1 MILNKRSKAPATE
14 DLTYLFGQPEKP
26 IGQWGIEKKNDSD
39 AIKVSLS
46 DCLACS
52 GCVTSAETVLLEAQS
67 VDEFKQQ
74 VAACAQSGGRR
85 VTVVSVAPQSR
96 ASLAHAAGLS
106 ALDAA
111 KRLTG
116 FFKSMGV
123 VAVFDTTAARD
134 FSLLEAGEEF
144 VERFRASRR
153 SRDAASNQ
161 SQSQNQNQNQSQNQ
175 NQNPNPLP
183 VLASACPGW
192 VCYAEKQSPGVLPHI
207 SNVKSPQQ
215 VMGTIVKR
223 RVAAALGLDPAAVFH
238 VAVMPC
244 YDKKLEASRGDFR
257 GEPGGDG
264 DGGEGPPDVDCVLT
278 TGEVAELLAGAFG
291 IAVKERDGYS
301 TEAAGAREGAAA
313 LARVPPAPLDGWLA
327 SFGTGRRPSPSSSGA
342 GAPGD
347 DAEMD
352 MDVDAAVDAD
362 ASVAASGADANDEWV
377 WGCDSKEGGGG
388 SGGYLE
394 HVFRYAAAKL
404 FGIEVRGALEYKIPR
419 ARNLDLREVTLE
431 GPDGTTL
438 LRFAQAYGFRNIQN
452 MVRKIKPTA
461 HDIHLGTSRDGCGY
475 DYVEIMACPSGCLNG
490 GGPAPAAAAA
500 GGDRGDRRRET
511 AGDDGEGA
519 GGRARDEVPMGRR
532 HRGAAAAGC
541 EPGGCGG
548 VPRLGARGGG
558 FGERARARLFHTR
571 YHDRGAEAAA
581 AAGGAVAA
589 AAQLKLTSDW

>member
-1 MILNKRSKAPATE
+1 M
-14 DLTYLFGQPEKP
+14 
-26 IGQWGIEKKNDSD
+26 
-39 AIKVSLS
+39 
-46 DCLACS
+46 
-52 GCVTSAETVLLEAQS
+52 
-67 VDEFKQQ
+67 
-74 VAACAQSGGRR
+74 
-85 VTVVSVAPQSR
+85 
-96 ASLAHAAGLS
+96 
-106 ALDAA
+106 
-111 KRLTG
+111 
-116 FFKSMGV
+116 
-123 VAVFDTTAARD
+123 
-134 FSLLEAGEEF
+134 
-144 VERFRASRR
+144 
-153 SRDAASNQ
+153 
-161 SQSQNQNQNQSQNQ
+161 
-175 NQNPNPLP
+175 
-183 VLASACPGW
+183 PGW
-192 VCYAEKQSPGVLPHI
+192 VCYAKKQSPGVLPHI

-264 DGGEGPPDVDCVLT
+264 DGGEGPPVVVCVLT
-278 TGEVAELLAGAFG
+278 TGVVAELLAGAFG

-327 SFGTGRRPSPSSSGA
+327 SFGTGQRPSPSSSGA

-347 DAEMD
+347 DAEV
-352 MDVDAAVDAD
+352 DVDVEAHVDA
-362 ASVAASGADANDEWV
+362 SLVASGADANDEWV

-404 FGIEVRGALEYKIPR
+404 FGIELRSALEYKIPR

-490 GGPAPAAAAA
+490 GGQPAAAAA

-558 FGERARARLFHTR
+558 FGERARAVSHAVPRQG
-571 YHDRGAEAAA
+571 RGGCGGGGRGGRG
-581 AAGGAVAA
+581 GGAAQAHERLVAA
-589 AAQLKLTSDW
+589 LFWRAFFSASGLVSMGFGHLIT

>member
-1 MILNKRSKAPATE
+1 M
-14 DLTYLFGQPEKP
+14 
-26 IGQWGIEKKNDSD
+26 
-39 AIKVSLS
+39 
-46 DCLACS
+46 
-52 GCVTSAETVLLEAQS
+52 
-67 VDEFKQQ
+67 
-74 VAACAQSGGRR
+74 
-85 VTVVSVAPQSR
+85 
-96 ASLAHAAGLS
+96 
-106 ALDAA
+106 
-111 KRLTG
+111 
-116 FFKSMGV
+116 
-123 VAVFDTTAARD
+123 
-134 FSLLEAGEEF
+134 
-144 VERFRASRR
+144 
-153 SRDAASNQ
+153 
-161 SQSQNQNQNQSQNQ
+161 
-175 NQNPNPLP
+175 
-183 VLASACPGW
+183 LASACPGW

-327 SFGTGRRPSPSSSGA
+327 SFGTGQRPSPSSSGA
-342 GAPGD
+342 GAPGAD
-347 DAEMD
+347 VD
-352 MDVDAAVDAD
+352 MDVDVEADVDA
-362 ASVAASGADANDEWV
+362 SLVASGADANDEWV

-404 FGIEVRGALEYKIPR
+404 FGTEVRGALEYKIPR

-431 GPDGTTL
+431 GSDGTTL

-490 GGPAPAAAAA
+490 GGQLPPPPPPEEIA
-500 GGDRGDRRRET
+500 GIGGARPRAMTAKELVDELETKYRWGDGTVEPRPPDASPEVAEAYRDWVRG
-511 AGDDGEGA
+511 AVGS
-519 GGRARDEVPMGRR
+519 RARARAVSHAVPRQGR
-532 HRGAAAAGC
+532 
-541 EPGGCGG
+541 GGCGG
-548 VPRLGARGGG
+548 GGRGGRGGG
-558 FGERARARLFHTR
+558 AAQAHERL
-571 YHDRGAEAAA
+571 
-581 AAGGAVAA
+581 VAA
-589 AAQLKLTSDW
+589 LFWRAFFSASGLVSMGFGHLIT

>member
-52 GCVTSAETVLLEAQS
+52 GCITSAETVLLEAQS

-153 SRDAASNQ
+153 SRDAGSGSNQ
-161 SQSQNQNQNQSQNQ
+161 KPKPKPKPKPKSKPTPNQ
-175 NQNPNPLP
+175 NPLP

-223 RVAAALGLDPAAVFH
+223 RVAAALGLDPAAVF
-238 VAVMPC
+238 
-244 YDKKLEASRGDFR
+244 
-257 GEPGGDG
+257 
-264 DGGEGPPDVDCVLT
+264 T
-278 TGEVAELLAGAFG
+278 
-291 IAVKERDGYS
+291 
-301 TEAAGAREGAAA
+301 
-313 LARVPPAPLDGWLA
+313 
-327 SFGTGRRPSPSSSGA
+327 SP
-342 GAPGD
+342 
-347 DAEMD
+347 
-352 MDVDAAVDAD
+352 
-362 ASVAASGADANDEWV
+362 
-377 WGCDSKEGGGG
+377 
-388 SGGYLE
+388 
-394 HVFRYAAAKL
+394 
-404 FGIEVRGALEYKIPR
+404 
-419 ARNLDLREVTLE
+419 
-431 GPDGTTL
+431 
-438 LRFAQAYGFRNIQN
+438 
-452 MVRKIKPTA
+452 
-461 HDIHLGTSRDGCGY
+461 
-475 DYVEIMACPSGCLNG
+475 
-490 GGPAPAAAAA
+490 
-500 GGDRGDRRRET
+500 
-511 AGDDGEGA
+511 
-519 GGRARDEVPMGRR
+519 
-532 HRGAAAAGC
+532 
-541 EPGGCGG
+541 
-548 VPRLGARGGG
+548 
-558 FGERARARLFHTR
+558 
-571 YHDRGAEAAA
+571 
-581 AAGGAVAA
+581 
-589 AAQLKLTSDW
+589 

>member
-52 GCVTSAETVLLEAQS
+52 GCITSAETVLLEAQS

-161 SQSQNQNQNQSQNQ
+161 SQSQNQNQNQ

-223 RVAAALGLDPAAVFH
+223 RVAASLGLDPAAVFH

-257 GEPGGDG
+257 GEPGVGGGD
-264 DGGEGPPDVDCVLT
+264 GEGPPDVDCVLT
-278 TGEVAELLAGAFG
+278 TGEVAELLAGAYG

-342 GAPGD
+342 GAP
-347 DAEMD
+347 DADVD
-352 MDVDAAVDAD
+352 MDVDVEAHVEAHVDA
-362 ASVAASGADANDEWV
+362 SLVASGADANDEWV

-394 HVFRYAAAKL
+394 HVFRYAAAKI

-419 ARNLDLREVTLE
+419 ARNPDLREVTLE

-490 GGPAPAAAAA
+490 GGQLPPPPPPEEIA
-500 GGDRGDRRRET
+500 GIGGARPRAMTAKELVDELETKYRWGDGTVEPRPPD
-511 AGDDGEGA
+511 ASP
-519 GGRARDEVPMGRR
+519 EVAEAYR
-532 HRGAAAAGC
+532 HWVRGAVGS
-541 EPGGCGG
+541 
-548 VPRLGARGGG
+548 
-558 FGERARARLFHTR
+558 ERARALFHTR